1 MSGTPQTRNE
11 MMQGRHPEKS
21 AGSVSTADV
30 EFCRFVVRSLP
41 IAVAVVDRNLKI
53 LRFNPSA
60 EKITGYAEEETIGRQ
75 CAEVLRGGMCG
86 VDCPMKT
93 VISLRQST
101 VQIETT
107 IQTRDDQIIPVK
119 MNTAGLFDKDGHLIG
134 GIEAFQ
140 DISALKALEREKA
153 NLASMFA
160 HDMNSSLT
168 GIHGLAL
175 RLSKTDDLNTVM
187 PRKFIEVIEKEAAKL
202 EGLVRDFL
210 EFSRLQAGQLHL
222 NFTAT
227 SLDKELWELFD
238 LYQPKAS
245 QRGITLE
252 LHTAGALPIIEA
264 DIDRLHRVFTNL
276 LDNALKFSKEK
287 GKITIRVEEADQEVK
302 VQIKDEG
309 IGIGPD
315 DLPYIFDLFYRGRS
329 VATKKGSGVGLG
341 TVKAIV
347 EGHRGRVFVAS
358 ELGKGT
364 VFTVLLPKVRQL
376 DEE

>member
-1 MSGTPQTRNE
+1 
-11 MMQGRHPEKS
+11 
-21 AGSVSTADV
+21 
-30 EFCRFVVRSLP
+30 
-41 IAVAVVDRNLKI
+41 
-53 LRFNPSA
+53 
-60 EKITGYAEEETIGRQ
+60 
-75 CAEVLRGGMCG
+75 
-86 VDCPMKT
+86 MKT
-93 VISLRQST
+93 VINRRQSE

-107 IQTRDDQIIPVK
+107 IQTKEGSVIPVK
-119 MNTAGLFDKDGHLIG
+119 MNTAGLFDKDGNLIG

-140 DISALKALEREKA
+140 DISALKSLEREKA

-175 RLSKTDDLNTVM
+175 RLSKTDDLNEEM
-187 PRKFIEVIEKEAAKL
+187 PRKYIEVIEKEAAKL
-202 EGLVRDFL
+202 ESLVRDFL
-210 EFSRLQAGQLHL
+210 EFTRLQTGQLHL
-222 NFTAT
+222 SFSSI

-252 LHTAGALPIIEA
+252 FHTAGTLPIIEA
-264 DIDRLHRVFTNL
+264 DVDRLRRVFTNL

-287 GKITIRVEEADQEVK
+287 GKINIKVEEAEQEVK
-302 VQIKDEG
+302 VQIGDDG
-309 IGIGPD
+309 IGISPE
-315 DLPYIFDLFYRGRS
+315 DLPYIFDLFYRGRGAAS
-329 VATKKGSGVGLG
+329 QKGSGVGLG

-347 EGHRGRVFVAS
+347 EGHRGRIFVAS

-376 DEE
+376 DAE